1 MVDAVGTRRRSA
13 DPDSVLSPLGVR
25 CVASSVLFLIA
36 FGLMKQVSIGIGEVR
51 PLHYPV
57 RQGVFALVAL
67 VAGGIASRFPVKW
80 WQRMMYYMLA
90 GSVVLLLM
98 ARFVGPEIN
107 GAHRWLKLGPVNFQ
121 PSEVAKITSLVWI
134 SHWLSKYRRRATEF
148 GRGFVLPGIGLGLL
162 CMLVLIGPDF
172 GTTILIAAAGAAVM
186 FIGGTP
192 FRYLALAGFAGVAL
206 LGGLIMHDPER
217 LSRIIS
223 FLDPGKYA
231 DDEAYQLVNS
241 LYGIMDGGLLGKG
254 IGQGMLKRDYL
265 PEAHTDFI
273 LAIIGEETGL
283 LGMLAVMGAYLVF
296 FAGGM
301 RIAWECRDTFARL
314 LAYGITLL
322 ITLQAGINIGV
333 VTGSMPTK
341 GLPLPFISYG
351 GSNLVI
357 MVAMVGILL
366 RIARGEGDPDARR
379 SVRDANQWI

>member
-1 MVDAVGTRRRSA
+1 
-13 DPDSVLSPLGVR
+13 
-25 CVASSVLFLIA
+25 
-36 FGLMKQVSIGIGEVR
+36 
-51 PLHYPV
+51 
-57 RQGVFALVAL
+57 
-67 VAGGIASRFPVKW
+67 
-80 WQRMMYYMLA
+80 
-90 GSVVLLLM
+90 
-98 ARFVGPEIN
+98 
-107 GAHRWLKLGPVNFQ
+107 
-121 PSEVAKITSLVWI
+121 
-134 SHWLSKYRRRATEF
+134 
-148 GRGFVLPGIGLGLL
+148 
-162 CMLVLIGPDF
+162 
-172 GTTILIAAAGAAVM
+172 M